1 MKPVEAMWIE
11 GERVSIKF
19 KNSKH
24 LESVPV
30 VKEPKKAPQKKEVTI
45 SAED

>member
-1 MKPVEAMWIE
+1 MWID
-11 GERVSIKF
+11 GQRVSIKF

-30 VKEPKKAPQKKEVTI
+30 VKEEKKAPAKKEVVV
-45 SAED
+45 SQED